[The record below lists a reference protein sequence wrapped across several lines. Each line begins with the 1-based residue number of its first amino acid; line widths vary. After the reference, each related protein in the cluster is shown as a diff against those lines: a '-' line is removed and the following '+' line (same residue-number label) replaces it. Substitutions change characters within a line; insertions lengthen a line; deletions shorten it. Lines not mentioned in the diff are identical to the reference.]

1 MKEKTTRMVSLE
13 KQLEAQQMKRTDDK
27 DKEILRLKKLL
38 DKETDEREKIEDK
51 LRHFQNMVKE
61 YEMEVSHL

>member
-13 KQLEAQQMKRTDDK
+13 KQLETQQMKRTDDK

>member
-13 KQLEAQQMKRTDDK
+13 KQLETQQMKRTDDK

-51 LRHFQNMVKE
+51 LRHLQNIVKK